1 MSEYWISPP
10 HFGPLGAKNTTV
22 VHTPRNIDLP
32 AHVVLSPELGGA
44 DSSGGGILQK
54 QQKKKKYLCLSFWLM
69 GLALLTTGAIIVAL
83 FLVPETELAVQGNSD
98 SRGYLTLNCLDLLP
112 LEDKVKNSEVVCVGS
127 MLPDMS
133 LKVDQVIK
141 GDMGRRKFQISPAG
155 KSCFEAT
162 SSPQVFFLSPE
173 RQSRSVKDKESIDY
187 WMPKYRAL
195 VASEKAVDI
204 ITHLASS
211 ENKELLV
218 SPKLESTE
226 AGKTRQPFLIINSG
240 LICGGR
246 GQIRVVFVAPL
257 SVGHWELLG
266 VNYEA

>member
-1 MSEYWISPP
+1 M
-10 HFGPLGAKNTTV
+10 
-22 VHTPRNIDLP
+22 
-32 AHVVLSPELGGA
+32 
-44 DSSGGGILQK
+44 
-54 QQKKKKYLCLSFWLM
+54 
-69 GLALLTTGAIIVAL
+69 
-83 FLVPETELAVQGNSD
+83 
-98 SRGYLTLNCLDLLP
+98 
-112 LEDKVKNSEVVCVGS
+112 
-127 MLPDMS
+127 PDMS

-226 AGKTRQPFLIINSG
+226 AGKTTIS
-240 LICGGR
+240 
-246 GQIRVVFVAPL
+246 
-257 SVGHWELLG
+257 
-266 VNYEA
+266 YY

>member
-1 MSEYWISPP
+1 
-10 HFGPLGAKNTTV
+10 
-22 VHTPRNIDLP
+22 
-32 AHVVLSPELGGA
+32 
-44 DSSGGGILQK
+44 
-54 QQKKKKYLCLSFWLM
+54 M

-83 FLVPETELAVQGNSD
+83 FLVPETELANGNSD
-98 SRGYLTLNCLDLLP
+98 NDSSSYLSRTNCLDLLP

-226 AGKTRQPFLIINSG
+226 AGKTTIS
-240 LICGGR
+240 
-246 GQIRVVFVAPL
+246 
-257 SVGHWELLG
+257 
-266 VNYEA
+266 YY